1 MLADYAGAGAGR
13 QTIALRMTKRRR
25 SVGWL
30 PVVVA
35 ALGFAG
41 SVRGQESSPE
51 PPLAPAAATTEDA
64 RERERQAEEDPLAQR
79 REQSVDA
86 PREWEDKPNA
96 LKPYASAR
104 IRYRVEEGGEGI
116 WGDAGSRFGVEGQY
130 QVRPRTWL
138 LGRVEAG
145 LHLLDEID
153 RLLSPSGSASQRQRG
168 DSVFLRLGY
177 IGIESER
184 LALTW
189 GKNWSTYY
197 QVSKFTDLFQGNGGS
212 ASGTYNAS
220 TDGGATG
227 TGRADGVLQ
236 SRFLVSPPKSWF
248 GLRPFQL
255 NVQVQYDEPIPWVP
269 GGSYGGAVGLSAVL
283 DAWPGYSIGL
293 AYNHAYVRGKDT
305 PAVRAAGLD
314 GDARALLAG
323 LRWLS
328 GRWHVATTLARLRDH
343 EATDQHV
350 YFDGWGSELYAQIQL
365 LPRVFAVGGWNVLRP
380 DGGESQAGKY
390 RVQYGVLELR
400 YAWRDFGRMV
410 YASMRFDDGRLAD
423 GTPRPNVFTIGVRL
437 DWP

>member
-1 MLADYAGAGAGR
+1 MTTTARLA
-13 QTIALRMTKRRR
+13 RRLTLAA
-25 SVGWL
+25 VGLFWCAWEACAQAT
-30 PVVVA
+30 PA
-35 ALGFAG
+35 
-41 SVRGQESSPE
+41 Q
-51 PPLAPAAATTEDA
+51 PPAAPAAVTTGEA

-86 PREWEDKPNA
+86 PRQWEDKPNA
-96 LKPYASAR
+96 VKPYASAR
-104 IRYRVEEGGEGI
+104 LRYRVEEDGDGV
-116 WGDAGSRFGVEGQY
+116 WGDAGSRLGAEGQV

-145 LHLLDEID
+145 VSLLDEID
-153 RLLSPSGSASQRQRG
+153 LLLNPGGQAAERQRG
-168 DSVFLRLGY
+168 DTVFLRLGY
-177 IGIESER
+177 VGIESQR

-212 ASGTYNAS
+212 ASGTYNAG

-236 SRFLVSPPKSWF
+236 SRFLVSPPQSWF

-255 NVQVQYDEPIPWVP
+255 NVQVQYDEPIPSVP

-293 AYNHAYVRGKDT
+293 AYNYAYVRGKET
-305 PAVRAAGLD
+305 AAVRAAGID
-314 GDARALLAG
+314 GDAQAALVG
-323 LRWLS
+323 LRWIS
-328 GRWHVATTLARLRDH
+328 GRWTVATTLARLNNH
-343 EATDQHV
+343 EATDQRV
-350 YFDGWGSELYAQIQL
+350 YFDGWGSELYAQFQL
-365 LPRVFAVGGWNVLRP
+365 LPRVFAVGGWNILRP
-380 DGGESQAGKY
+380 DQTQTQAGKY

-400 YAWRDFGRMV
+400 YAWRDFSRMV
-410 YASMRFDDGRLAD
+410 YASMRLDQGRLAD